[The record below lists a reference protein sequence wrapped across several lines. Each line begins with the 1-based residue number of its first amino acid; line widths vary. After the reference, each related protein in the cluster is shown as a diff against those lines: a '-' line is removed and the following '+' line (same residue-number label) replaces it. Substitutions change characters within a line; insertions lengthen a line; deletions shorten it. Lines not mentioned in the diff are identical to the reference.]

1 MLDKYCTTSRS
12 VICYNVTIKK
22 DMNYTD
28 IRRNIAKYFFI
39 DSNRNKFFTGN
50 GAERVLRSIIDPPYN
65 KEYTPTL
72 AFYDSEEEIAI
83 PFNFQLINKHFDS
96 TTVKDIKV
104 EREDM
109 KCTVVEVK
117 SKVMDK
123 NQSHDFYKERTL
135 MEFRVSDIDNKIIYL
150 HLKYSNQ
157 FDTGLYKCTL
167 TMHDGTAYYV
177 EIGVRI
183 IDRDLKYM
191 IQNE

>member
-1 MLDKYCTTSRS
+1 
-12 VICYNVTIKK
+12 
-22 DMNYTD
+22 MNYTD

-39 DSNRNKFFTGN
+39 DTNCNNFFTGN
-50 GAERVLRSIIDPPYN
+50 GAERVLRSIINPPYN

-96 TTVKDIKV
+96 TNVKDIKV
-104 EREDM
+104 ERKDM

-117 SKVMDK
+117 SMVMDK
-123 NQSHDFYKERTL
+123 NQSHDLYKERTL
-135 MEFRVSDIDNKIIYL
+135 IEFRVSDIDNKIIYL

-191 IQNE
+191 IQNK

>member
-1 MLDKYCTTSRS
+1 
-12 VICYNVTIKK
+12 
-22 DMNYTD
+22 MNYTD

-39 DSNRNKFFTGN
+39 DGKGNKFFAGD
-50 GAERVLRSIIDPPYN
+50 GAERVLRSIINPPYN

-96 TTVKDIKV
+96 TVVKKITIS
-104 EREDM
+104 REDLQ
-109 KCTVVEVK
+109 CTVAENTDK
-117 SKVMDK
+117 TMDK
-123 NQSHDFYKERTL
+123 TNAHDFYKTRTL
-135 MEFRVSDIDNKIIYL
+135 LEFRVSDIDNKIIYL

-157 FDTGLYKCTL
+157 FDTGLYKCTITL
-167 TMHDGTAYYV
+167 NDNTAYYV
-177 EIGVRI
+177 EIGIRI